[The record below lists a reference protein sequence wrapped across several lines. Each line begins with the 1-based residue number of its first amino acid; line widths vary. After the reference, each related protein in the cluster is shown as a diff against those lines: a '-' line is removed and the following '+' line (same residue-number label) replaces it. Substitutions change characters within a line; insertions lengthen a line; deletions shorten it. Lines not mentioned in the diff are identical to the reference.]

1 MLKPKKR
8 QDEQEQPPQQ
18 QNKPQDAA
26 SKPDV
31 PSKLPPT
38 QPLAAGEHSEPQTAS
53 TKPETSPAQD
63 AGAVSAVKEQPQKLE
78 EDKAPVSPVAPAPIA
93 KDTAS
98 KPEPGSAVSA
108 DQEKPLPLPKTDGAA
123 DEAKTTGT
131 N

>member
-31 PSKLPPT
+31 PPKLPPT

-53 TKPETSPAQD
+53 TKPQTNPTQD
-63 AGAVSAVKEQPQKLE
+63 AGAANAVKEQPQKLK

-93 KDTAS
+93 EDTAT

-123 DEAKTTGT
+123 NEAKTTGT
-131 N
+131 S